1 MSNVTPIR
9 PDTCQ
14 EHPVHSIAR
23 REGMM
28 RAYLGRDLAEL
39 ELVSVKDERD
49 ALKQHIT
56 NLESDLRAKQRT
68 SDKQSRHALDTGRI
82 QGMVACS
89 CFVALVLAIASVWAI

>member
-9 PDTCQ
+9 PMHPIHNVLRQ
-14 EHPVHSIAR
+14 ES
-23 REGMM
+23 MM

-49 ALKQHIT
+49 ALKKRVT
-56 NLESDLRAKQRT
+56 NLESDLRSKQRT
-68 SDKQSRHALDTGRI
+68 SEKNARTMLDTGRI

-89 CFVALVLAIASVWAI
+89 CFVALGLTIASIWAN

>member
-49 ALKQHIT
+49 ALKRRIT
-56 NLESDLRAKQRT
+56 NLESDLRSMQRVGE
-68 SDKQSRHALDTGRI
+68 KQSRRALDTGRI

-89 CFVALVLAIASVWAI
+89 CFVALGLAIASVWAI